1 MFFIIVF
8 IRSFLDENQCC
19 VPVAYCSSNFFL
31 IPLLLLLASSENP
44 IYCVCIN
51 KGAQQTTIAD
61 GLKGLKHNSFL
72 GQSFFLGG
80 GRKTKKRIKARSYV
94 CNVHSKLLHFGCLK
108 NIYRS
113 SKWPSVQG
121 MKRKD
126 MNNFL
131 QKTSITLKLFYRAG
145 ALWSSGYGGW
155 HKFERSW
162 VRIPTPYTWW
172 TFFSHWIVVKIVLFV
187 WKDWK

>member
-72 GQSFFLGG
+72 GQSFFFWGG
-80 GRKTKKRIKARSYV
+80 GGKPRSELRLGHTCAMNTVSCCILVVSKIFIVLQNGLACKAWNEKTWTISY
-94 CNVHSKLLHFGCLK
+94 K
-108 NIYRS
+108 
-113 SKWPSVQG
+113 
-121 MKRKD
+121 
-126 MNNFL
+126 
-131 QKTSITLKLFYRAG
+131 KTSITLKLFYRAG
-145 ALWSSGYGGW
+145 ALWSSGYGVW
-155 HKFERSW
+155 HKFER
-162 VRIPTPYTWW
+162 
-172 TFFSHWIVVKIVLFV
+172 
-187 WKDWK
+187 